1 MPYYYRSRPPAQ
13 VMTRPFLTARWSNVV
28 LLTFEAPEELVRA
41 QVAPGVEPDRWNGK
55 THVSL
60 VALEMRDVR
69 LRGWRILGFAA
80 HPQVNFRVYA
90 RHGAHPAVTFVRE
103 LVPSRIIAAVGRLRY
118 GEPFQA
124 ARISARVVAGTDG
137 VSAEYRFGLDAPR
150 HRLVV
155 TGSRDS
161 AVPAAST
168 FEHYLKERTY
178 GVRTDRHGRPRAFRV
193 EHPPWAIRKIVSVDY
208 AVDFGILYGPAWEFL
223 NRSSPV
229 STIFAVGSDVS
240 VYPRQIDRR

>member
-1 MPYYYRSRPPAQ
+1 MRAPWMILTVRRRASGVRGLVIGTSRVGMPYYYRSRPPAQ

-69 LRGWRILGFAA
+69 LRGWRILGFTA

-90 RHGAHPAVTFVRE
+90 RHGAHRAVVFVRE
-103 LVPSRIIAAVGRLRY
+103 LVPSRIIAAIGRLRY

-124 ARISARVVAGTDG
+124 ARISTRVVEGTADLT
-137 VSAEYRFGLDAPR
+137 VEYRFGPDAAR
-150 HRLVV
+150 YRVGV
-155 TGSRDS
+155 TAARDG
-161 AVPAAST
+161 AIPAATT
-168 FEHYLKERTY
+168 FEHYLKERTH
-178 GVRTDRHGRPRAFRV
+178 GCRTDRQGRVRTFRV
-193 EHPPWAIRKIVSVDY
+193 EHPPWAVRKV
-208 AVDFGILYGPAWEFL
+208 
-223 NRSSPV
+223 
-229 STIFAVGSDVS
+229 
-240 VYPRQIDRR
+240 